1 MADESTQSIVI
12 DADPA
17 AIMAVIAD
25 FERYPVWAGSLK
37 RAQVLA
43 QGPDGRAERVA
54 FSLDAGMIRDDYE
67 LAYTWTGDER
77 VEWTLVSGQ
86 LMRAQDGSYTLRAL
100 APGRTEVTYCLRV
113 ELSIPMLGML
123 RRKAERVVLDTALR
137 ELKKRVESGGAAA
150 GEPA

>member
-12 DADPA
+12 DAEPS

-25 FERYPVWAGSLK
+25 FEHYPVWAGSLK

-43 QGPDGRAERVA
+43 TGPNGRAERVA
-54 FSLDAGMIRDDYE
+54 FRLDAGMISDDYE
-67 LAYTWTGDER
+67 LAYTWSDDEQVR
-77 VEWTLVSGQ
+77 WTLVSGQ
-86 LMRAQDGSYTLRAL
+86 LMRAQDGSYTLRPL
-100 APGRTEVTYCLRV
+100 GPGRTEVTYSLRV
-113 ELSIPMLGML
+113 ELTIPMLGML

-137 ELKKRVESGGAAA
+137 ELKKRVESGGAGT